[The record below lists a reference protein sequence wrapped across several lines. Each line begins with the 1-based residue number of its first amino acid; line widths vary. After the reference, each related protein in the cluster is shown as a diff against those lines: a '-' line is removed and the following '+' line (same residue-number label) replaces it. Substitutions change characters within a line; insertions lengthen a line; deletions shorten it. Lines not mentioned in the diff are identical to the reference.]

1 MIPDY
6 KELSSFITTTV
17 IKNVK
22 FKDST
27 DVDYK
32 FTGEQF
38 KIPVDLSKRIHEL
51 VSNAE
56 KMKVLKATKELLF
69 KDLAEFRNILR
80 AFGTESRGEMKN
92 VNGSLST
99 LYLPQICF
107 ADDSTITKVHES
119 YNWEPKSVQFDFVAR
134 FGDSLV
140 PIVYNEKD
148 EQWES
153 HKLNGLEQFVLSFRL
168 EGVKT
173 GLGDI
178 TILVAEGAINGSN
191 KASEKFTSRVAVKKE
206 NKKEIF
212 TANQVLDAFTEG
224 KTEILKEMLSKPLG
238 NGGAYVYTFADDKF
252 KFGKYPIVKLQTEL
266 RQSGD
271 KKKSWTNYILRV
283 LDEANNE
290 VSVRINAV
298 DQPMFNVLQNFYT
311 VEHLEDGKV
320 VKINEVI
327 KGKEDVL
334 DDFFGGSNE
343 EFCIVYYGKQKKT
356 RKEGANIIE
365 YFVANITKEESSITA
380 FQPITDAEIAAYAR
394 GSKQG
399 SSFLESLK
407 PNGNEV
413 ITGVTDM
420 ADPLAQ
426 FNEIP
431 Y

>member
-6 KELSSFITTTV
+6 KELSAFMTTTV

-22 FKDST
+22 FKDVNDT
-27 DVDYK
+27 DYK

-51 VSNAE
+51 VSSAD
-56 KMKVLKATKELLF
+56 KMKALKASKELLF
-69 KDLAEFRNILR
+69 KDLVEFRNLLR

-107 ADDSTITKVHES
+107 ADDSTILKLLDRYPDELKGVLFS
-119 YNWEPKSVQFDFVAR
+119 FVVR

-140 PIVYNEKD
+140 PISYNEKD

-153 HKLNGLEQFVLSFRL
+153 HKLNGLEPFVLSFRL

-173 GLGDI
+173 GSGDI
-178 TILVAEGAINGSN
+178 TILVAEGAINNSN
-191 KASEKFTSRVAVKKE
+191 KASEKFTLRIAVKKE
-206 NKKEIF
+206 NKKELF

-224 KTEILKEMLSKPLG
+224 KVEKLKEMLSKPLG

-266 RQSGD
+266 RKNAD
-271 KKKSWTNYILRV
+271 KSKAWTNYIFRV
-283 LDEANNE
+283 LDENGNE

-320 VKINEVI
+320 TSVNEVNTD
-327 KGKEDVL
+327 KNNVL
-334 DDFFGGSNE
+334 DDFFGTSNE
-343 EFCIVYYGKQKKT
+343 KFCVVYYGKQNKT
-356 RKEGANIIE
+356 RREGTQVIN
-365 YFVANITKEESSITA
+365 YSVANITKEESDITS
-380 FQPITDAEIAAYAR
+380 FQPLNDVEIVAYAK
-394 GSKQG
+394 GSKPANQTV
-399 SSFLESLK
+399 SVT
-407 PNGNEV
+407 NER

-420 ADPLAQ
+420 ADPLEQ

>member
-22 FKDST
+22 FKDVN

-32 FTGEQF
+32 FNGEQF
-38 KIPVDLSKRIHEL
+38 RIPVDLSKRIHKL
-51 VSNAE
+51 VSSAD
-56 KMKVLKATKELLF
+56 KMKALKTSKELLF
-69 KDLAEFRNILR
+69 KDLVEFRNLLR

-107 ADDSTITKVHES
+107 ADDSTVEKVHEL
-119 YNWEPKSVQFDFVAR
+119 YKWEPKSVQFDFVAR

-140 PIVYNEKD
+140 PISFNVKD

-153 HKLNGLEQFVLSFRL
+153 HKVNGLEPFILGFRL

-173 GLGDI
+173 SSGDI
-178 TILVAEGAINGSN
+178 TILIAEGAINGSN
-191 KASEKFTSRVAVKKE
+191 KVTEKFTLRVAVKKD
-206 NKKEIF
+206 NKKELF

-224 KTEILKEMLSKPLG
+224 KVENLKDMLNKPLG
-238 NGGAYVYTFADDKF
+238 GSTYVHTFADDKF
-252 KFGKYPIVKLQTEL
+252 KFGRYPIVKLQTEL
-266 RQSGD
+266 RRSKD
-271 KKKSWTNYILRV
+271 KAKAWTNYIFRV
-283 LDEANNE
+283 LDESNNE
-290 VSVRINAV
+290 VSVRINAI

-311 VEHLEDGKV
+311 VEHLNEDGKITSV
-320 VKINEVI
+320 DEVNTD
-327 KGKEDVL
+327 KNNVL

-343 EFCIVYYGKQKKT
+343 QFCIIYYGKQNKT
-356 RKEGANIIE
+356 RREGSQVINYPIGL
-365 YFVANITKEESSITA
+365 ITKEESTITA
-380 FQPITDAEIAAYAR
+380 FQPLTDTEIAAYAK
-394 GSKQG
+394 GSKPANQ
-399 SSFLESLK
+399 SIPVVTSVE
-407 PNGNEV
+407 P

-420 ADPLAQ
+420 ADPLEQ

>member
-6 KELSSFITTTV
+6 KDLSAFMTTTV

-22 FKDST
+22 FKDVNDT
-27 DVDYK
+27 DYK

-38 KIPVDLSKRIHEL
+38 RIPVDLSKRIYEL
-51 VSNAE
+51 VSSAD
-56 KMKVLKATKELLF
+56 KMKALKASKELLF
-69 KDLAEFRNILR
+69 KDLVEFRNLLR
-80 AFGTESRGEMKN
+80 AFGTESRAEMKN

-107 ADDSTITKVHES
+107 ADDSTVEKVYEL
-119 YNWEPKSVQFDFVAR
+119 YGWEPKSVQFDFVAR

-140 PIVYNEKD
+140 PISFNEKD

-153 HKLNGLEQFVLSFRL
+153 HKLNGLEAFVLSFRL

-173 GLGDI
+173 GSGDI

-191 KASEKFTSRVAVKKE
+191 KASEKFTLRISVKKE
-206 NKKEIF
+206 NKKELF

-224 KTEILKEMLSKPLG
+224 KTEKLKEMLSKPLG
-238 NGGAYVYTFADDKF
+238 GGTFVHTFADDKF
-252 KFGKYPIVKLQTEL
+252 KFGRYPIIKLQTEL
-266 RQSGD
+266 RKNKD
-271 KKKSWTNYILRV
+271 KSKAWTNYIFRV
-283 LDEANNE
+283 LDEQNNE

-311 VEHLEDGKV
+311 VEHLEEGKV
-320 VKINEVI
+320 TSVDEINTD
-327 KGKEDVL
+327 KNNVL
-334 DDFFGGSNE
+334 DDFFGSSNE
-343 EFCIVYYGKQKKT
+343 QFCIVYYGKQNKT
-356 RKEGANIIE
+356 RRDGAQLVN
-365 YFVANITKEESSITA
+365 YSVGLITKEESNITE
-380 FQPITDAEIAAYAR
+380 FQPLTDSEIAAYAK
-394 GSKQG
+394 G
-399 SSFLESLK
+399 FK
-407 PNGNEV
+407 PANQTVSVTNEK

-420 ADPLAQ
+420 ADLLEQ